1 VDLTFDLM
9 ADLGA
14 SDEQLDFPILYAV
27 AREGRAF
34 KDMDAPR
41 DDMEELFETVLEEI
55 PAPGTD
61 LGRPFQMLVT
71 NLDYSDYLGRI
82 VIGRVQRGE
91 VRKGEFV
98 NLVHKNGTMTKTRVV
113 QPFTH
118 LGLQRIEADTV
129 GAGDIVALSGIEDA
143 QIGETVA
150 DLADP
155 EALPIITVD
164 EPTVSMTFGPNT
176 SPFAGKEGRYVTSR
190 HLRDRLMREVQT
202 NVSLRVEELSP
213 EEFEVSGRG
222 ELHLSILLETMRRE
236 GYEVQ
241 VGSPRVI
248 VREIEGKKHEPFEH
262 LVLDVPERFSS
273 TIIGTLSGRKGQLVD
288 VEPQGSRTRIE
299 FKIPARALFG
309 FRTQFLS
316 MTQGEGIMSHVFDG
330 YAPWA
335 GDLKTRTNGSMVRSE
350 GRHRLRLLHL
360 EAPGARRLLYPARH
374 RRLRRHGRRLL
385 QPRERP
391 QRQRLQEQEAH
402 QRPLRRRRRR
412 PQPTRRPQ
420 DDPRDAL
427 EYIGEDE
434 LVEITPES
442 IRLRK
447 KDPRT
452 RHAQAVGLARRT
464 GSPSGWALWPPVG
477 VLVADDPVMVRVVS
491 AGPLVLNRQSAWQR
505 PWSAPHGRVYRRSQS
520 HPGRGPA
527 RHGGGLAAGEA
538 GARAGVRG
546 VGLRHPRGGEKGSG
560 LPRLGGAPP
569 SDSDD
574 DEYRIVFRFD
584 HASNLHAW
592 ENSEERRRWLRKSRP
607 MLHEE
612 EKVHVL
618 TGLETWFT
626 LPSKAG
632 EPAPPRYK
640 MAAVTWLAVFPV
652 VMVIFSIFG
661 QWLNLLPTLLRTL
674 VFTLVM
680 VTLMTYVIMPRMTR
694 LFSFWLY
701 PDRD

>member
-1 VDLTFDLM
+1 VDYRNIAIISHVDHGKTTLVDALLRQTLELGHGQEIAERAMDSNVLEKERGITILAKNTAVEYGGVKINIVDTPGHTDFGGEVERVLGMVDGCLLLVDAAEGPMPQTRFVLRKAIELGLKPIVVINKIDRQDARPEEVVDLTFDLM

-34 KDMDAPR
+34 KDMGAPR

-61 LGRPFQMLVT
+61 LGAPFQMLVT

-202 NVSLRVEELSP
+202 NVSLRVEELRP

-335 GDLKTRTNGSMVRSE
+335 GDLKTRTNGSMVAI
-350 GRHRLRLLHL
+350 
-360 EAPGARRLLYPARH
+360 EAGSAFAYSIWK
-374 RRLRRHGRRLL
+374 
-385 QPRERP
+385 
-391 QRQRLQEQEAH
+391 LQERGVFFIQPATDVYVGMVVGSYSRENDLNVNVCKNKKLTNVRSSGADDALNLTPV
-402 QRPLRRRRRR
+402 RPMTLE
-412 PQPTRRPQ
+412 
-420 DDPRDAL
+420 DAL

-447 KDPRT
+447 K
-452 RHAQAVGLARRT
+452 
-464 GSPSGWALWPPVG
+464 
-477 VLVADDPVMVRVVS
+477 VLE
-491 AGPLVLNRQSAWQR
+491 
-505 PWSAPHGRVYRRSQS
+505 
-520 HPGRGPA
+520 PGM
-527 RHGGGLAAGEA
+527 
-538 GARAGVRG
+538 
-546 VGLRHPRGGEKGSG
+546 
-560 LPRLGGAPP
+560 
-569 SDSDD
+569 
-574 DEYRIVFRFD
+574 
-584 HASNLHAW
+584 
-592 ENSEERRRWLRKSRP
+592 RK
-607 MLHEE
+607 
-612 EKVHVL
+612 
-618 TGLETWFT
+618 
-626 LPSKAG
+626 
-632 EPAPPRYK
+632 
-640 MAAVTWLAVFPV
+640 
-652 VMVIFSIFG
+652 
-661 QWLNLLPTLLRTL
+661 
-674 VFTLVM
+674 
-680 VTLMTYVIMPRMTR
+680 
-694 LFSFWLY
+694 
-701 PDRD
+701 

>member
-1 VDLTFDLM
+1 VDYRNIAIISHVDHGKTTLVDALLRQTLDLGHGQEIAERAMDSNVLEKERGITILAKNTAVEYGGAKINIVDTPGHTDFGGEVERVLGMVDGCLLLVDAAEGPMPQTRFVLRKAIELGLKPIVVINKIDRQDARPEEVVDLTFDLM

-61 LGRPFQMLVT
+61 LGAPFQMLVT

-91 VRKGEFV
+91 VRKGDFV

-335 GDLKTRTNGSMVRSE
+335 GDLKTRTSGSMVASE
-350 GRHRLRLLHL
+350 AGT
-360 EAPGARRLLYPARH
+360 AYAYSIWK
-374 RRLRRHGRRLL
+374 
-385 QPRERP
+385 
-391 QRQRLQEQEAH
+391 LQE
-402 QRPLRRRRRR
+402 RGVFFI
-412 PQPTRRPQ
+412 QPVTDVYVGMVVGSYSRENDLNVNVCKNKKLTNVRSAGA
-420 DDPRDAL
+420 DDALNLTPVRKLTLEDAL

-434 LVEITPES
+434 LVEITPAS

-447 KDPRT
+447 K
-452 RHAQAVGLARRT
+452 
-464 GSPSGWALWPPVG
+464 
-477 VLVADDPVMVRVVS
+477 VLE
-491 AGPLVLNRQSAWQR
+491 
-505 PWSAPHGRVYRRSQS
+505 
-520 HPGRGPA
+520 PGM
-527 RHGGGLAAGEA
+527 
-538 GARAGVRG
+538 
-546 VGLRHPRGGEKGSG
+546 
-560 LPRLGGAPP
+560 
-569 SDSDD
+569 
-574 DEYRIVFRFD
+574 
-584 HASNLHAW
+584 
-592 ENSEERRRWLRKSRP
+592 RK
-607 MLHEE
+607 
-612 EKVHVL
+612 
-618 TGLETWFT
+618 
-626 LPSKAG
+626 
-632 EPAPPRYK
+632 
-640 MAAVTWLAVFPV
+640 
-652 VMVIFSIFG
+652 
-661 QWLNLLPTLLRTL
+661 
-674 VFTLVM
+674 
-680 VTLMTYVIMPRMTR
+680 
-694 LFSFWLY
+694 
-701 PDRD
+701 

>member
-1 VDLTFDLM
+1 MDYRNIAIISHVDHGKTTLVDALLRQTLELGHGQEIAERAMDSNVLEKERGITILAKNTAVEYGGVKINIVDTPGHTDFGGEVERVLGMVDGCLLLVDAAEGPMPQTRFVLRKAIELGLKPIVIINKIDRQDARPEEVVDLTFDLM

-27 AREGRAF
+27 AREGCAF

-41 DDMEELFETVLEEI
+41 DDMQELFETVLEEI

-61 LGRPFQMLVT
+61 LEAPFQMLVT

-202 NVSLRVEELSP
+202 NVSLRVEELRP

-335 GDLKTRTNGSMVRSE
+335 GDLKTRTNGSMVASE
-350 GRHRLRLLHL
+350 AGT
-360 EAPGARRLLYPARH
+360 AYAYSIWK
-374 RRLRRHGRRLL
+374 
-385 QPRERP
+385 
-391 QRQRLQEQEAH
+391 LQE
-402 QRPLRRRRRR
+402 RGVFFI
-412 PQPTRRPQ
+412 QPATDVYVGMVVGSYSRENDLNINVCKNKKLTNVRSAGA
-420 DDPRDAL
+420 DDALNLTPVRKLTLEDAL

-447 KDPRT
+447 K
-452 RHAQAVGLARRT
+452 
-464 GSPSGWALWPPVG
+464 
-477 VLVADDPVMVRVVS
+477 VLE
-491 AGPLVLNRQSAWQR
+491 
-505 PWSAPHGRVYRRSQS
+505 
-520 HPGRGPA
+520 PGM
-527 RHGGGLAAGEA
+527 
-538 GARAGVRG
+538 
-546 VGLRHPRGGEKGSG
+546 
-560 LPRLGGAPP
+560 
-569 SDSDD
+569 
-574 DEYRIVFRFD
+574 
-584 HASNLHAW
+584 
-592 ENSEERRRWLRKSRP
+592 RK
-607 MLHEE
+607 
-612 EKVHVL
+612 
-618 TGLETWFT
+618 
-626 LPSKAG
+626 
-632 EPAPPRYK
+632 
-640 MAAVTWLAVFPV
+640 
-652 VMVIFSIFG
+652 
-661 QWLNLLPTLLRTL
+661 
-674 VFTLVM
+674 
-680 VTLMTYVIMPRMTR
+680 
-694 LFSFWLY
+694 
-701 PDRD
+701 